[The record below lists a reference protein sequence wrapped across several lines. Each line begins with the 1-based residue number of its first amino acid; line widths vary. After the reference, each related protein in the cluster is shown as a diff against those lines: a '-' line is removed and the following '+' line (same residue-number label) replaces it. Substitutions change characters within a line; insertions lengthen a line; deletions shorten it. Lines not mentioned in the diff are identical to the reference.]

1 MIHKGETEITSALCA
16 SSILIYS
23 AFYNE
28 IEMSTMVY
36 MATCQARHYNII
48 DDIFEKLVLKK

>member
-1 MIHKGETEITSALCA
+1 MIHKGETEIIGALCA

-28 IEMSTMVY
+28 IEMST
-36 MATCQARHYNII
+36 CQARHYNII